1 MSVYSYPVRPLS
13 FLPQYETY
21 QHLEYSTQAVVPQKI
36 FEQDL
41 NRLGSHTE
49 NASLPNPTVYRI
61 VTPFET
67 VTHIT
72 PHFMEGIDHI
82 YLGRQMLE
90 SLLISDP
97 YPILHISLVFP
108 SPPQATFISL
118 QPETD
123 DFAILPNLDPRE
135 VLETAFKNH
144 YSVLTLDQPLSLKHN
159 NTPYYFRVTS
169 LRPNP
174 VVLLTDAEPEIDF
187 QPSLNPAVPPLPP
200 PATPSSSPSSSP
212 SGTHPSQ
219 SSSTRPPP
227 LQINSRPQLLTPLQT
242 PDVPLNPSLPSAFD
256 SDDSD
261 SDTKNPDTKFTA
273 FSGTGNRLG
282 DK

>member
-1 MSVYSYPVRPLS
+1 
-13 FLPQYETY
+13 
-21 QHLEYSTQAVVPQKI
+21 
-36 FEQDL
+36 
-41 NRLGSHTE
+41 
-49 NASLPNPTVYRI
+49 
-61 VTPFET
+61 
-67 VTHIT
+67 
-72 PHFMEGIDHI
+72 
-82 YLGRQMLE
+82 LE

-97 YPILHISLVFP
+97 YPNLHISLVFP

-200 PATPSSSPSSSP
+200 P
-212 SGTHPSQ
+212 GTHPK
-219 SSSTRPPP
+219 PPP
-227 LQINSRPQLLTPLQT
+227 LQINPRPQLLTPLQT
-242 PDVPLNPSLPSAFD
+242 PDVPLHPSLPSAFD

-261 SDTKNPDTKFTA
+261 SETKNPDTKFTA
-273 FSGTGNRLG
+273 FSGTGHRLG